1 LDAARIPA
9 QITPTGVFEVRAAS
23 SGGTRGS
30 LRLTNSLASQD
41 SNLDIGIG
49 NPGYFDGQAI
59 VAINGTRAF
68 RINNSP
74 AGQVSFEQGF
84 RMPNNA
90 QMIGD
95 ENANAYLNMN
105 NGAGTLQISSVT
117 AMEFQKSYTVV
128 GRWDTNGA
136 FHIGSNNVVAGA
148 TTNGGVIVAGAYA
161 RSRLSGQMVTSGG
174 RITNTGDAQ
183 ASTYHLR
190 NSTTDATAKTLFLN
204 GSSDRLTVPAQSTW
218 SFIARI
224 AAYNSTDNEGA
235 AWIVRGAIRRNNA
248 NGTAIVGT
256 VQTDSFLDAGMS
268 SASVDVTADD
278 TNEALQISV
287 TGIASKNIVWHA
299 VVETSEVS
307 AGAAS

>member
-1 LDAARIPA
+1 
-9 QITPTGVFEVRAAS
+9 
-23 SGGTRGS
+23 
-30 LRLTNSLASQD
+30 
-41 SNLDIGIG
+41 
-49 NPGYFDGQAI
+49 
-59 VAINGTRAF
+59 
-68 RINNSP
+68 
-74 AGQVSFEQGF
+74 
-84 RMPNNA
+84 
-90 QMIGD
+90 
-95 ENANAYLNMN
+95 
-105 NGAGTLQISSVT
+105 
-117 AMEFQKSYTVV
+117 
-128 GRWDTNGA
+128 
-136 FHIGSNNVVAGA
+136 VAGA